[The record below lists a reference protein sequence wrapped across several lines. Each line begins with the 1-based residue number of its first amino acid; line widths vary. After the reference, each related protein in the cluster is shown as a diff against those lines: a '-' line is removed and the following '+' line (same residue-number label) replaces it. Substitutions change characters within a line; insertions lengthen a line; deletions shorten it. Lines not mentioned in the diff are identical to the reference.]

1 MTKQRRPPIK
11 AVSRDVPKKQKGQAL
26 RECRCFDEVERRI
39 RMGWSSNDIVRMIQE
54 EKGELENYSAKYVKK
69 MVDEFRQSIPP
80 AELVLSTR
88 NPIAAKHANTKL
100 SNGLNEL
107 SELQRLYEMQMKRV
121 EIDVTNEQ
129 NINKLFPTTGREIFV
144 AMKILKQSADLKM
157 DLGLAKRQ
165 LGELAVTGQASM
177 QIASRHGEG
186 VAGVMTD
193 PDSRRRVLG
202 MVETLMALGAKANVD
217 AADLVHSAADAAGT
231 RVIDVTV
238 TEDEPKQLA
247 TEPGE

>member
-1 MTKQRRPPIK
+1 MSKRRPTIQP
-11 AVSRDVPKKQKGQAL
+11 VSRDAPNKKKGTAL

-39 RMGWSSNDIVRMIQE
+39 RMGWSSNDVVRMIQE
-54 EKGELENYSAKYVKK
+54 DQNELTHLSAKYVKK

-121 EIDVTNEQ
+121 EIDVTNEA

-144 AMKILKQSADLKM
+144 AMKILKQSATLKM

-165 LGELAVTGQASM
+165 LGELSVTGQASM
-177 QIASRHGEG
+177 AIATRHGENMG
-186 VAGVMTD
+186 AIMTS

-202 MVETLMALGAKANVD
+202 MVETLMALSAKADID
-217 AADLVHSAADAAGT
+217 ATDLVAGAAGVAGT
-231 RVIDVTV
+231 SVIDVHV
-238 TEDEPKQLA
+238 EDVIDVEPVA
-247 TEPGE
+247 AESE

>member
-1 MTKQRRPPIK
+1 MTKRRPSIK
-11 AVSRDVPKKQKGQAL
+11 PVSRDTPNAKKGAAL
-26 RECRCFDEVERRI
+26 RDCRCFDEVERRV
-39 RMGWSSNDIVRMIQE
+39 RMGWSSNDVVRMVQE
-54 EKGELENYSAKYVKK
+54 EKDELTHLSAKYVKK

-121 EIDVTNEQ
+121 EIDVTNET

-144 AMKILKQSADLKM
+144 AMKILKQSAELKM

-177 QIASRHGEG
+177 QIASRHGESVG
-186 VAGVMTD
+186 TVMTD

-202 MVETLMALGAKANVD
+202 MVETLIALGSQTGVD
-217 AADLVHSAADAAGT
+217 AADMVHSAVEVSGSK
-231 RVIDVTV
+231 VIDVLSEEAET
-238 TEDEPKQLA
+238 KQLSP
-247 TEPGE
+247 EVGE